1 MKKNMT
7 FKVDNIEELVTLKK
21 SVDKL
26 INGWISKYSNYSFS
40 IKEDNNNLTLQVQLT
55 KDDCT
60 ENN

>member
-1 MKKNMT
+1 MT